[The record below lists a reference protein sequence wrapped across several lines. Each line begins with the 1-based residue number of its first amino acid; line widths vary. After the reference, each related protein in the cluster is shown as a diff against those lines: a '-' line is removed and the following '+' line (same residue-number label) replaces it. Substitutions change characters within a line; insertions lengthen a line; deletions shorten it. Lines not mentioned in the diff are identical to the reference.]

1 MAIGD
6 AFQASLGSGSTTRQP
21 SSGVVEKLTAVIKD
35 SATDRMLVGGTAGSS
50 RGWIAAAVDTDT
62 ASAVSTVQMAFDL
75 FNMAVFITN
84 SEACQKNGSTDTIVL
99 CGVQVND

>member
-6 AFQASLGSGSTTRQP
+6 AFQASLGSATTTRQP
-21 SSGVVEKLTAVIKD
+21 SSGVVEKITAVIKD
-35 SATDRMLVGGTAGSS
+35 ATTDRMLVGGTGGSE

-75 FNMAVFITN
+75 FNMAIFISN
-84 SEACQKNGSTDTIVL
+84 SEAVQKNGSTDTTVL